1 MITKPFKVFIGK
13 NTARNANITGSEIL
27 SLLMTTTDA
36 DALGDGE
43 IVVLDKAFNVLTPG
57 ATIADTD
64 RIYIAIG
71 TTKTFTLS
79 PESGTA
85 VTARKIKLSDPIIS
99 GYVRNFSGKAY
110 AAKAE
115 QEWDVTLTAPTAARQ
130 YVVRCVYK
138 DLYEH
143 PGMFKQEWRYTATAA
158 DAAAVDTFGA
168 AVAAVI
174 NADPNTRVTA
184 TYTNGTDNFK
194 LTAKAMAGCTT
205 GLSDIDEFDMV
216 LFEPYFNYV
225 DSNGREQEAY
235 DFAIKTNAS
244 RGVGTWELMRDLEK
258 DAWGYEG
265 VYNRREFPVIL
276 PDFHTSA
283 YLTYNLVIIEH
294 EIPYKTPNNLYLE
307 TTQVKT
313 IIAFTN
319 NANGDGQQAFVLSQ
333 LNPWM
338 ASTPAGF
345 PNIAAL

>member
-13 NTARNANITGSEIL
+13 DTARNANITGNEIL

-85 VTARKIKLSDPIIS
+85 ITARKIKLSDPIIGNYVTKYS
-99 GYVRNFSGKAY
+99 GRAY
-110 AAKAE
+110 AAMA
-115 QEWDVTLTAPTAARQ
+115 QQVSNSVLTAPTAGRE
-130 YVVRCVYK
+130 YIVRCVYK
-138 DLYEH
+138 DLEEH

-168 AVAAVI
+168 NLVAAV
-174 NADPNTRVTA
+174 NNNGDRRVTA
-184 TYTNGTDNFK
+184 SYANATDTFT
-194 LTAKAMAGCTT
+194 LTGRAIPGCTT
-205 GLSDIDEFDMV
+205 SLNDIDEVRVVSFDA
-216 LFEPYFNYV
+216 YINYI
-225 DSNGREQEAY
+225 DTDGYEQKAY
-235 DFAIKTNAS
+235 TVT
-244 RGVGTWELMRDLEK
+244 VGTRATTGSGTWQLMRDLEK
-258 DAWGYEG
+258 ESWGYEG

-276 PDFHTSA
+276 PEFSTNPS
-283 YLTYNLVIIEH
+283 LTYHIITIEH
-294 EIPYKTPNNLYLE
+294 EVPYKTPNNLYLE

-313 IIAFTN
+313 IIAIPDGT
-319 NANGDGQQAFVLSQ
+319 NGDGQQAFVLSQ